1 MRGRGWSIL
10 LRGGAYR
17 GVKGRG
23 WSISLRGGAYHDVK
37 PWITGTKPPQY

>member
-1 MRGRGWSIL
+1 MEHIVK
-10 LRGGAYR
+10 GGAYR